1 MKQFVMTL
9 AFAAALFGPPV
20 AQASPVLFSAVL
32 SGASEAPPNASPGTG
47 TATVIFDIVAHTMR
61 ISYTF
66 SGLLAN
72 TTAAHIHCC
81 TAVPEVGNA
90 GVATQTP
97 TFTGSPLGV
106 TAGNYDHL
114 FDMTL
119 AGSFNPAFI
128 TANGGSASSA
138 EAVLLAGMLAEKSYL
153 NIHTTQFP
161 AGEIRGFLQTVPEPG
176 SLTLLGLGLAGLVFS
191 SRKRHLIGAT

>member
-9 AFAAALFGPPV
+9 AFAAAVFGSPM

-32 SGASEAPPNASPGTG
+32 SGASEAPANASPGTG

-61 ISYTF
+61 VSYTF

-119 AGSFNPAFI
+119 AGSFNAAFI
-128 TANGGSASSA
+128 TANGGTVGTA
-138 EAVLLAGMLAEKSYL
+138 EAALRAGMLAERAYL

-161 AGEIRGFLQTVPEPG
+161 AGEIRGFLQVVPEPG
-176 SLTLLGLGLAGLVFS
+176 SLALLGLALAGLGFS
-191 SRKRHLIGAT
+191 SRKTHLNRAT